1 MKNLKRTLSLAL
13 TSVMLFGMMV
23 VGSSAAFADADEI
36 VNTEAVE
43 ITAGLGLFA
52 GSDGKFNPTGTVTRA
67 QMATVIVK
75 MLYGSEINADQ
86 FKDVDKFSDVAS
98 FEGGW
103 AEGYINLCANHGI
116 VSGYGDGTYKPGN
129 SVTTAEA
136 VTMIINALGV
146 DAGEGTWPLTV
157 MSKAEEMKLFADLA
171 VKPGTN
177 VALTRDQLAVIVLAG
192 LQYSAEG
199 ETGYT
204 INGSTIVFKDLM
216 TAYIA
221 NGNTMTGIKE
231 VTGEDSLWSSVF
243 EVAPVFAGH
252 ITTNQATGADCTV
265 VSDGEEEVWVD
276 LETGLDMIGHYVD
289 VYYAEEYETE
299 DEPGKAYCVVDQA
312 KYVKASGVNTA
323 KEFKDCFGKVNNL
336 ADEITEVTNQYAVTV
351 GVDVEEKT
359 FTFDGEKNATNGTY
373 AIYENK
379 IIAYIANPS
388 TTASKVN
395 KVVTTEGKES
405 ITVSGLTVLSNTEDN
420 DVVVEYD
427 GIAKGDFVSVQKAQ
441 NLYYLTKATV
451 VEGEITK
458 IDGSTPS
465 TIYVNGTKYTRFG
478 LTGEGDIGL
487 TRNPTADNFGK
498 TYTFYVVGSKYIGWE
513 TAESNANVS
522 DVVYVLGT
530 YELKSTDTY
539 GNNITKTYAQGV
551 DMEGKEVS
559 VLVGIDYAINDDP
572 EAEKFSAEPA
582 DLGVSTLA
590 AGYVTFGESS
600 DSDAK
605 KANVMTAKALDK
617 TYDEENPD
625 IYTGSITAQ
634 LKSDTT
640 KLVNGEEVTF
650 IGDSTKFILVDGQL
664 GEALD
669 IVVMTGSIKKDV
681 ASAPVVLSQDS
692 AGNVNLEVMVIS
704 TTDLNVMA
712 EDYIYVNGV
721 NAATIGTDLYELSV
735 YFTKTGEKE
744 TINLDAKPSNDAKN
758 QFYTYSYDAAE
769 EIYTLDTKQSDDNF
783 KYAVEFKSLNK
794 DYLIAE
800 GITAFDASGAK
811 VVDLRGSDTL
821 KDSPVAAMTEVA
833 DLADAKDAG
842 YKVVFDALVDADNEK
857 VLNIYIRSVTEIV
870 EDEI

>member
-23 VGSSAAFADADEI
+23 VSSSAAFADADAI

-52 GSDGKFNPTGTVTRA
+52 GSDGKFDPTGTVTRA

-75 MLYGSEINADQ
+75 MLYGSEVNADQ
-86 FKDVDKFSDVAS
+86 FKGTDKFSDTVD

-116 VSGYGDGTYKPGN
+116 VSGYGDGTYKPGQP
-129 SVTTAEA
+129 VTTAEA

-146 DAGEGTWPLTV
+146 DAGKGTWPLTV
-157 MSKAEEMKLFADLA
+157 MAKAEEMKLFADLA

-177 VALTRDQLAVIVLAG
+177 VALTRDQLAVIVLEG

-204 INGSTIVFKDLM
+204 INGSTIIFKELM

-243 EVAPVFAGH
+243 EVAPVFTGY
-252 ITTNQATGADCTV
+252 ITANQATGADCTV
-265 VSDGEEEVWVD
+265 VSDGEEEVLVA
-276 LETGLDMIGHYVD
+276 LETGLNMIGHYVD

-299 DEPGKAYCVVDQA
+299 DEPGKAYCVIDQA
-312 KYVKASGVNTA
+312 KYVKASSVNTV
-323 KEFKDCFGKVNNL
+323 KEFKDCFGKVNSL
-336 ADEITEVTNQYAVTV
+336 ADEITEVTNQYDVT
-351 GVDVEEKT
+351 VDVEEKS

-388 TTASKVN
+388 ATASKVT
-395 KVVTTEGKES
+395 KVITTEGKES
-405 ITVSGLTVLSNTEDN
+405 ITVSGLTALNNTEDD

-441 NLYYLTKATV
+441 NLYYLTKATA

-465 TIYVNGTKYTRFG
+465 TIYVNGTKYTRFSLTNSGEVG
-478 LTGEGDIGL
+478 LNRTPAQE
-487 TRNPTADNFGK
+487 NFGK

-513 TAESNANVS
+513 TAESDANVS

-530 YELKSTDTY
+530 YELETTDAY
-539 GNNITKTYAQGV
+539 GNNVTKIYAQGV

-559 VLVGIDYAINDDP
+559 ILVGIDYAINDDP
-572 EAEKFSAEPA
+572 EADNYSAKPA
-582 DLGVSTLA
+582 DLGVKTLA
-590 AGYVTFGESS
+590 AGYVTFSESA
-600 DSDAK
+600 DSDEK
-605 KANVMTAKALDK
+605 KADVMTAKALDAA
-617 TYDEENPD
+617 YDEEDPD
-625 IYTGSITAQ
+625 IYTGSVTAE

-640 KLVNGEEVTF
+640 KLVNGEGVTF
-650 IGDSTKFILVDGQL
+650 ISDSTKFILVDGQL

-669 IVVMTGSIKKDV
+669 IAVITGSIKKNV
-681 ASAPVVLSQDS
+681 EGAPVVLSQDN

-721 NAATIGTDLYELSV
+721 SAATIGNDLYELSV
-735 YFTKTGEKE
+735 YFTKTGEKK
-744 TINLDAKPSNDAKN
+744 TIKLDAKPGNDAKN

-769 EIYTLDTKQSDDNF
+769 DIYTLDTKQSGDNF

-794 DYLIAE
+794 DYLIAD
-800 GITAFDASGAK
+800 GIAAFDASEAK
-811 VVDLRGSDTL
+811 VVDLRSSDTL
-821 KDSPVAAMTEVA
+821 KDSPVAAMTEVT

-842 YKVVFDALVDADNEK
+842 YKVVFDVLVDADDEK
-857 VLNIYIRSVTEIV
+857 VMNIYIRSVAEIV
-870 EDEI
+870 EDEG

>member
-13 TSVMLFGMMV
+13 ASVMLLGMMV
-23 VGSSAAFADADEI
+23 VGSSAAFADADKI

-86 FKDVDKFSDVAS
+86 FKGIEKFSDIAD

-157 MSKAEEMKLFADLA
+157 MSKAEEMKLFANLA

-177 VALTRDQLAVIVLAG
+177 VALTRDQLAVIVLEG
-192 LQYSAEG
+192 LQYSAKG

-243 EVAPVFAGH
+243 EVAPVFAGY
-252 ITTNQATGADCTV
+252 ITTNQATGADYTV
-265 VSDGEEEVWVD
+265 VSDGEDEVWVA
-276 LETGLDMIGHYVD
+276 LETGLDMIGHYVN

-312 KYVKASGVNTA
+312 KYVKASSVNTV
-323 KEFKDCFGKVNNL
+323 KEFKDCFGKVNSL
-336 ADEITEVTNQYAVTV
+336 ADEITEVTNQYDVTV
-351 GVDVEEKT
+351 NVEET
-359 FTFDGEKNATNGTY
+359 SFTFDGEKNATNGTY

-379 IIAYIANPS
+379 VIAYIAGPAA
-388 TTASKVN
+388 TASKVT

-405 ITVSGLTVLSNTEDN
+405 ITVSGLTALNNTEDD

-441 NLYYLTKATV
+441 KLYYLTKATT

-478 LTGEGDIGL
+478 LTNSGEVGL
-487 TRNPTADNFGK
+487 NRTPAQENFGK

-513 TAESNANVS
+513 TTESDANVS

-530 YELKSTDTY
+530 YELKTADDY
-539 GNNITKTYAQGV
+539 GNNVTKIYAQGV

-559 VLVGIDYAINDDP
+559 VLVGIDYATNDDP
-572 EAEKFSAEPA
+572 EADNYSATPA
-582 DLGVSTLA
+582 DLGVKTLEA
-590 AGYVTFGESS
+590 SYVTFSESS

-605 KANVMTAKALDK
+605 KANVMTAKPLDD
-617 TYDEENPD
+617 TYDAEDAD
-625 IYTGSITAQ
+625 IYTGSITDE

-640 KLVNGEEVTF
+640 KLVNGEDVTF
-650 IGDSTKFILVDGQL
+650 ISDSTKFILVDGQL

-669 IVVMTGSIKKDV
+669 IAVVTGSINKNV
-681 ASAPVVLSQDS
+681 ESAPVVLSQDN
-692 AGNVNLEVMVIS
+692 AGNVNLEVMVIF

-721 NAATIGTDLYELSV
+721 KAATIGNDLYELSV
-735 YFTKTGEKE
+735 YFTKTGEKK
-744 TINLDAKPSNDAKN
+744 TIKLDAKPSNDDNN
-758 QFYTYSYDAAE
+758 QFFTYSYDAAE
-769 EIYTLDTKQSDDNF
+769 DIYTLDTKQSGDNF

-794 DYLIAE
+794 DYLIAD
-800 GITAFDASGAK
+800 GIAAFDASEAK
-811 VVDLRGSDTL
+811 VVDLRSSDTL
-821 KDSPVAAMTEVA
+821 KDSPVAAMTEVT

-842 YKVVFDALVDADNEK
+842 YKVVFDVLVDADDEK

-870 EDEI
+870 EDEG